1 MNAKA
6 RRTAPL
12 VVSCLLLGT
21 LDAAAVAAQT
31 IESVVVTN
39 TNDAGPGS
47 LRDAL
52 SRGHR
57 AVRLGAGVS
66 GEIRLT
72 RDVRV
77 RGPYL
82 TLDGAAPDGNV
93 LTLRGFGI
101 RILGNDGAHH
111 VTIRNVR
118 IRDAA
123 DDGIRVASGAHDVDI
138 EHVSVSGAVDGNV
151 DVTQAGTRDVLVRSS
166 ILAGHPDNGRNML
179 IANRASGVR
188 LIGNVFVDARQ
199 RNPEV
204 SFDQST
210 AAARDPGTTADM
222 RNNVFWRW
230 GGGRGPRVEHGSTAN
245 VIDNYFGGPPGTDLA
260 DALIV
265 CTGPRTARAC
275 SRDPENV
282 ARAYAKGNV
291 LHGGAIDLDARG
303 TEATPFPAPA
313 PAPPTLDACAAAA
326 RAVAEAGAQP
336 RDAVDAAYVA
346 AIATCS
352 APPAAGVGVG
362 SSNPE
367 RRAR

>member
-1 MNAKA
+1 MREGT
-6 RRTAPL
+6 RRTASC
-12 VVSCLLLGT
+12 VAACLLLGT
-21 LDAAAVAAQT
+21 LHAATVQAQT
-31 IESVVVTN
+31 IESVLVTN

-57 AVRLGAGVS
+57 TVRLGAGVT

-138 EHVSVSGAVDGNV
+138 DHVSVSRAIDGNI
-151 DVTQAGTRDVLVRSS
+151 DITHDGTRDVVVRSS
-166 ILAGHPDNGRNML
+166 ILGGHPDNGRNML
-179 IANRASGVR
+179 LANRASSVR
-188 LIGNVFVDARQ
+188 LIGNVFIDARQ

-204 SFDQST
+204 SYDQS
-210 AAARDPGTTADM
+210 AAARRDPGTTVDM

-245 VIDNYFGGPPGTDLA
+245 VIDNYFGGPPGTDFA

-265 CTGPRTARAC
+265 CTGPQTARAC
-275 SRDPENV
+275 SRNPDNV
-282 ARAYAKGNV
+282 ARAHAKGNV
-291 LHGGAIDLDARG
+291 LHGSALDLDARG
-303 TEATPFPAPA
+303 TEAAPFPVPA
-313 PAPPTLDACAAAA
+313 PVTLDACAAAA

-346 AIATCS
+346 AIETCV
-352 APPAAGVGVG
+352 APPAASPGA
-362 SSNPE
+362 SPSNPA
-367 RRAR
+367 RRPR